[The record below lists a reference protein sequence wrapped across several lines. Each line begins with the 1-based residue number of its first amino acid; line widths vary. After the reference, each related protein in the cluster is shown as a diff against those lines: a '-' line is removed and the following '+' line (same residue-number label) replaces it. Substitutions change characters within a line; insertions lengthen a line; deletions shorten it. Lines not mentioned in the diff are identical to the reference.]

1 MIEQEVP
8 LNIVSTLLS
17 LIHSHPGIL
26 VPSLFVAHTKYVP
39 PPFSNLVCT
48 SHFIQV
54 SVQNQLREA
63 YPQLLCILFLYC
75 IEFLFI
81 YGLPSF

>member
-1 MIEQEVP
+1 MIEREVP
-8 LNIVSTLLS
+8 LNIISTLLS

-39 PPFSNLVCT
+39 SPFSNLVCM

-54 SVQNQLREA
+54 SVQSHPREA

-75 IEFLFI
+75 IKILFI
-81 YGLPSF
+81 YGIPSF